1 MDRQHSLNLSRP
13 EEVAYW
19 SEILKVAPLHLV
31 KAAKATG
38 SNLIDRLIYY
48 LKSEGML
55 PFHFDLGNIVL

>member
-19 SEILKVAPLHLV
+19 SAVLKVAPLHLF

-48 LKSEGML
+48 LKSEGIL
-55 PFHFDLGNIVL
+55 PFHFDLGKIVL